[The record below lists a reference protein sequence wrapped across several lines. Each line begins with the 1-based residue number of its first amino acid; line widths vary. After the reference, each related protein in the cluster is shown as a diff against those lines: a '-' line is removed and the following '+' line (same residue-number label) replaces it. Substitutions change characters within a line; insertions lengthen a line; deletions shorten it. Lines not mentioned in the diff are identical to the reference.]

1 MSNKDSNN
9 DSKSKSDGI
18 GFFGAL
24 TLIFIILKLCGIIN
38 WSWIWVLAPS
48 WIPII
53 LVIVIIII
61 ALFIEIRKEIN
72 KK

>member
-1 MSNKDSNN
+1 MILNLNLTVLS
-9 DSKSKSDGI
+9 
-18 GFFGAL
+18 FFGAL

-61 ALFIEIRKEIN
+61 AIFIDIKKEIN

>member
-1 MSNKDSNN
+1 MQNKDSNN
-9 DSKSKSDGI
+9 DSKSDGI
-18 GFFGAL
+18 GFLGAL

-48 WIPII
+48 WIPIFLAI
-53 LVIVIIII
+53 AIIIVAI
-61 ALFIEIRKEIN
+61 FIGIIKKEIN